1 MILRSDRMLELARKE
16 RYPDFDVRFSYG
28 LRESMPDG
36 TRRPDMFTLTF
47 AMNLPVWRE
56 TKNEPRIAE
65 AQAMHEQA
73 LSLYEAQRN
82 ETAMKLRQQ
91 VASAEQNARAARLY
105 RVELVPQS
113 RLTVEAA
120 VAAYQVNRSEF
131 ALLLDNQMTIFNFQI
146 AQFAAIANYNK
157 ALAEIDFLTGISVP
171 LARLT
176 DRN

>member
-1 MILRSDRMLELARKE
+1 MLELARKE

-91 VASAEQNARAARLY
+91 LAIAEQNLRAARLY
-105 RVELVPQS
+105 RSELVPQY
-113 RLTVEAA
+113 RLSVEAA
-120 VAAYQVNRSEF
+120 LAGYQVNRGEF
-131 ALLLDNQMTIFNFQI
+131 ARLLENQMLVYHYEI
-146 AQFAAIANYNK
+146 ARVTAVTAYNK
-157 ALAEIDFLTGISVP
+157 ALAEIDLLTGGSSHDGKGRQP
-171 LARLT
+171 
-176 DRN
+176 